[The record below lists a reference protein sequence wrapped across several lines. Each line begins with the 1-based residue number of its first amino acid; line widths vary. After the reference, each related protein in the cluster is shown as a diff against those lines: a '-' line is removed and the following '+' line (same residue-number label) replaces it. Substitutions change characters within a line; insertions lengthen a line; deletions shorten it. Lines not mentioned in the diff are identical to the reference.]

1 MKRLSRKLELRIAFV
16 TAIALL
22 VAQFGAQAHA
32 YTHLR
37 LGADTTDQ
45 LDSHGRL
52 CTDCLAFAPLLAK
65 GGSHSP
71 PVVFAPQGIEIAPAV
86 AVTSLTERAIT
97 PAFRSRAPP
106 TNP

>member
-1 MKRLSRKLELRIAFV
+1 VKRLSRKIELRVAFI

-52 CTDCLAFAPLLAK
+52 CTDCLSFAPLQAK
-65 GGSHSP
+65 AGGHSL
-71 PVVFAPQGIEIAPAV
+71 PVVFAPQGVEVAPAS
-86 AVTSLTERAIT
+86 AVVSLAARVFT

-106 TNP
+106 AIP